1 MVPCDASASAYSWG
15 TRAFTLSQLSD
26 ILKHDSRTNVG
37 TLTRWP
43 IESESSYLA
52 KRASSVAADPRDA
65 TPSPTNRGISGRL
78 TWVVLTG
85 TRHGKTVTKRVAGW
99 LFKSVFN
106 KYRGTGDP
114 LDSTMIFR
122 ASAN

>member
-1 MVPCDASASAYSWG
+1 MPCDASAPAYSWS
-15 TRAFTLSQLSD
+15 TRAFTLDQLSD

-43 IESESSYLA
+43 IESERTFRS
-52 KRASSVAADPRDA
+52 KRAASVADDPGDN
-65 TPSPTNRGISGRL
+65 TPSPSNRGVSGRL
-78 TWVVLTG
+78 TWVVLVG

-106 KYRGTGDP
+106 ATGVG
-114 LDSTMIFR
+114 
-122 ASAN
+122 